1 MRSADLESLAVRS
14 VHQRTHGDLFFV
26 PLKGGC
32 VRKGRLFRL
41 SRPTVAIHLVDGTK
55 TVVSLPANAVVKI
68 LSGPDA
74 NGEVPDKGIV
84 YAAWEDRT
92 VAMFIVDLEIRGIE
106 VWESEQSAS
115 A

>member
-1 MRSADLESLAVRS
+1 
-14 VHQRTHGDLFFV
+14 
-26 PLKGGC
+26 
-32 VRKGRLFRL
+32 VRKGRVFRL
-41 SRPTVAIHLVDGTK
+41 SRPTVAVHLVDGTR

-68 LSGPDA
+68 LPGPDA

-84 YAAWEDRT
+84 YARWEDRT
-92 VAMFIVDLEIRGIE
+92 VAIFIVDLEIRGIE

>member
-1 MRSADLESLAVRS
+1 
-14 VHQRTHGDLFFV
+14 
-26 PLKGGC
+26 
-32 VRKGRLFRL
+32 
-41 SRPTVAIHLVDGTK
+41 VDGIK

>member
-1 MRSADLESLAVRS
+1 M
-14 VHQRTHGDLFFV
+14 

-41 SRPTVAIHLVDGTK
+41 SRPTVAIHLVDGIK

>member
-1 MRSADLESLAVRS
+1 M
-14 VHQRTHGDLFFV
+14 
-26 PLKGGC
+26 
-32 VRKGRLFRL
+32 RKGRLFRL
-41 SRPTVAIHLVDGTK
+41 SRPTVAIHLVDGIK